1 MAGHHPGHV
10 GMHRSGTSLV
20 AQVLEEIG
28 LFLGW
33 RKDINH
39 EAWFFLRLND
49 WLLHQ
54 CGGAWDQP
62 APIRH
67 LLANPLGRR
76 MVGDYLRFML
86 GAPRAATFLGPWQY
100 LRYRSVAAIDRPWRW
115 KDPRNT
121 FTLPL
126 WLDLFPEARIVHIY
140 RHGVDVAASLKRRQS
155 ESVDQSQS
163 RLQRRRWIHAFAI
176 PRRGG
181 FAESSRCAELDDA
194 LRLWSA
200 SICTRHVLMW
210 RILGIE
216 PWRSAMRI
224 FWKIHAASFPCW
236 QRSALCQPQGARW
249 NRPQAE
255 SAQHARWPISMIRCY
270 VIWPSAGASNCGRLV
285 IKLDIGTRSRMKGH
299 SHTGTAFGG
308 RRQAARSV
316 DEHSVQ
322 GTTVTGAM
330 PVSPGGGATCP

>member
-1 MAGHHPGHV
+1 
-10 GMHRSGTSLV
+10 MHRSGTSLV
-20 AQVLEEIG
+20 AQMLEEIG

-100 LRYRSVAAIDRPWRW
+100 LRYRSVAAIDRPWGW

-181 FAESSRCAELDDA
+181 FAESWRCAELDEA
-194 LRLWSA
+194 LRLWSEYMPEA
-200 SICTRHVLMW
+200 RAHVAD
-210 RILGIE
+210 LGD
-216 PWRSAMRI
+216 RAMEVRYEDLLEN
-224 FWKIHAASFPCW
+224 P
-236 QRSALCQPQGARW
+236 RRELSALAEFCTLSASKSAVGKAAGRIRPARALAHQHDSTLRDLAERW
-249 NRPQAE
+249 REQLRP
-255 SAQHARWPISMIRCY
+255 
-270 VIWPSAGASNCGRLV
+270 
-285 IKLDIGTRSRMKGH
+285 
-299 SHTGTAFGG
+299 FGY
-308 RRQAARSV
+308 
-316 DEHSVQ
+316 
-322 GTTVTGAM
+322 
-330 PVSPGGGATCP
+330 